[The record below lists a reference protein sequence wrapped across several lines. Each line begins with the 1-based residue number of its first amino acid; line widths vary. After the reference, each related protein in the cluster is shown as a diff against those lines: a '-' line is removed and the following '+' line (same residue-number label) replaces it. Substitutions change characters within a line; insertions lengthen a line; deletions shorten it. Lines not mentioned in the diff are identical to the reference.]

1 MHCQVFYYAGKWKL
15 NGSLSLGQDC
25 GDESDASP
33 EAYGAE
39 KNGEELCHGEEEG
52 ADLEAA
58 LRRQRYPL
66 VLLDRTAEDEGHG
79 VVQEALAEHDPVE
92 HGVDV
97 EILKKNKVES
107 KSMPKTM
114 SMSSCVTKLMTSTS

>member
-1 MHCQVFYYAGKWKL
+1 M

-66 VLLDRTAEDEGHG
+66 VLLDGTAEDEGHG
-79 VVQEALAEHDPVE
+79 VVQECLTEHE
-92 HGVDV
+92 SIKHAVDMEV
-97 EILKKNKVES
+97 LEKNKIVES
-107 KSMPKTM
+107 VQTIPLAVNVKNHVIARYK
-114 SMSSCVTKLMTSTS
+114 

>member
-1 MHCQVFYYAGKWKL
+1 M

-39 KNGEELCHGEEEG
+39 KNGEELGHGEEEC

-58 LRRQRYPL
+58 LRRQRDPL
-66 VLLDRTAEDEGHG
+66 VLLDRAAEDEGHG
-79 VVQEALAEHDPVE
+79 VVQEALAEHESVE
-92 HGVDV
+92 HGVDMQ
-97 EILKKNKVES
+97 ILEKHKMIGSNQKIPLDVNAKKHVIVHS
-107 KSMPKTM
+107 I
-114 SMSSCVTKLMTSTS
+114 